1 MKTGRPATPTAIRL
15 LKGNPQHRPI
25 NDQEPKPK
33 PVAPKCPT
41 FLSLIAKLHW
51 GYLARRL
58 EPLGLLTELDVGALA
73 GVCQAWAQYREATEF
88 MIKHGSVYRT
98 PGGVLTQVPQ
108 VSIARAALAAYMKG
122 CAEFGLS
129 PQSRTH
135 IKVQPAGEDD
145 EDDLLDELDKPHWA
159 RP

>member
-1 MKTGRPATPTAIRL
+1 MPHLPLTDR
-15 LKGNPQHRPI
+15 
-25 NDQEPKPK
+25 E
-33 PVAPKCPT
+33 AP
-41 FLSLIAKLHW
+41 L

-58 EPLGLLTELDVGALA
+58 GPLGLLTELDVGALA

-98 PGGVLTQVPQ
+98 PGGILMQAPQ

-145 EDDLLDELDKPHWA
+145 EDDLLDKLDGP
-159 RP
+159 RSVRR